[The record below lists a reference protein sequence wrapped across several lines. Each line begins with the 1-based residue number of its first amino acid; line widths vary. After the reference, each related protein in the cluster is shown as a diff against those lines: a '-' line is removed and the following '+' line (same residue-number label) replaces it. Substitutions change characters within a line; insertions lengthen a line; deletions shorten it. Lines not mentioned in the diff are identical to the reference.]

1 MKKKHTHISLI
12 EGSQIWTRVSYHPI
26 IKKYIDSIENK
37 MNRTNKCK
45 KKHTH
50 ISVIEGSQMWTQV
63 SYHPIEN
70 IYMDTLDNIMNGAN
84 KGNKKTY

>member
-1 MKKKHTHISLI
+1 
-12 EGSQIWTRVSYHPI
+12 
-26 IKKYIDSIENK
+26 